1 MRKILLTLL
10 TTLLCSVT
18 AWGVEITINR
28 FAGSGATIWPF
39 NTTTMLLQDEVD
51 FVYNKGENA
60 SFSSGGLSVAA
71 SSTTTISAHGK
82 TITGMT
88 IVFNSANNSSTVNTG
103 TITGW
108 TNSNKTMAWSG
119 SATSITITSGVAT
132 RINSAVITY
141 TDASPLSD
149 ISSTTLSSFSR
160 IYQSNS
166 IAIVGLSK
174 SPSAP
179 GVNISGAFDSNTRL
193 NYNNEENAT
202 STNAIRIVSPRAIS
216 SIVYIWST
224 APTTTA
230 VSSGSYNAETFTW
243 TAPNENTTSVDLYN
257 QGTAKAVLSN
267 IVVNFV
273 GGGSCTDV
281 GISTQ
286 PTSPVAAIVGSASSI
301 TGLVASGTSPSYQW
315 YTCNSDGSGAA
326 AISAAGAM
334 SFTGY
339 TTATL
344 GLTPT
349 AAGTTYYK
357 CVVSGECGD
366 PVTSNVVT
374 VNAATAY
381 TLTWDLAGGKVTTAG
396 TGAAVDATGTPSIA
410 LVAGA
415 AITTPVVAKD
425 YHTFDSW
432 SPSTPTS
439 TMPSGNTTYTAQWT
453 PLYASGTYTFEN
465 NASAGTAPN
474 KLTMTDGTKVSVAA
488 GSRVDNLFFSA
499 QDIKYESGVYG
510 GDGDDFKGWK
520 INTNGATISFLV
532 ENDCDVTFG
541 VGNLTSGATVSY
553 TNQSGTPVD
562 NSALTAKTDNT
573 FSVKGGTV
581 VTFKT
586 SGGSTVTL
594 KKIAITAAC
603 TSHSVTAATGTGDNS
618 RGTVSAASATVCEGS
633 TTTVTASPASGY
645 QVTNWAVS
653 DGDNGASI
661 SPTGASSST
670 STTLTMGTANATVTV
685 TFGCVAPTSPSISGT
700 TAYTAG
706 QDIELT
712 ASATGISAS
721 ATYTWYKGTT
731 WDDASATSSIH
742 SGATLSI
749 NDCVEGDAGTYWCEI
764 SNGTGCNAHASKT
777 ITVGAACTDPELT
790 ITLN

>member
-28 FAGSGATIWPF
+28 FTGSGATIWPL

-51 FVYNKGENA
+51 FVYNNGEDA
-60 SFSSGGLSVAA
+60 SFSSGALSVAA

-88 IVFNSANNSSTVNTG
+88 IVFNNANNSSTVNTG

-119 SATSITITSGVAT
+119 SATSITITSGVDT

-193 NYNNEENAT
+193 SNNAT
-202 STNAIRIVSPRAIS
+202 NGTNSNAIRIVSPRAIS
-216 SIVYIWST
+216 SIVYTWST

-230 VSSGSYNAETFTW
+230 VSSGSYDAETSTW

-257 QGTAKAVLSN
+257 RGTAKAVLSN

-286 PTSPVAAIVGSASSI
+286 PTSPVAALVGSASSI

-357 CVVSGECGD
+357 CVVSNECDGD

-381 TLTWDLAGGKVTTAG
+381 TLTWDLNGGKVTTAG

-410 LVAGA
+410 LAAGA
-415 AITTPVVAKD
+415 SITTPVVTKD
-425 YHTFDSW
+425 YHAFDAW
-432 SPSTPTS
+432 SSTPAS
-439 TMPSGNTTYTAQWT
+439 TMPASNTTYTASWT
-453 PLYASGTYTFEN
+453 PLYAFGTYMFDGNSSLGTSPNNATCGTGTTSAFRIDNIFFSGSTFEYEEESGT
-465 NASAGTAPN
+465 G
-474 KLTMTDGTKVSVAA
+474 
-488 GSRVDNLFFSA
+488 
-499 QDIKYESGVYG
+499 YG
-510 GDGDDFKGWK
+510 GWKWKSDG
-520 INTNGATISFLV
+520 TISFMV
-532 ENDCDVTFG
+532 ENDCDVT
-541 VGNLTSGATVSY
+541 VGLGTIGSDGGATISY
-553 TNQSGTPVD
+553 TNTSGVKQ
-562 NSALTAKTDNT
+562 NSISLSASTDNT
-573 FSVKGGTV
+573 YSVKGGTV
-581 VTFKT
+581 VTIAK
-586 SGGSTVTL
+586 SGTKSKTVTL

-603 TSHSVTAATGTGDNS
+603 TSHSVTAATSTGTNTY
-618 RGTVSAASATVCEGS
+618 GTVAAASATVCEGS
-633 TTTVTASPASGY
+633 TTTVTATPASGY

-653 DGDNGASI
+653 GTGASI
-661 SPTGASSST
+661 SPTGASNSNT
-670 STTLTMGTANATVTV
+670 TTLTMSTADATVTV
-685 TFGCVAPTSPSISGT
+685 TFGCKAPTSPSVSGT
-700 TAYTAG
+700 TAYTEG
-706 QDIELT
+706 DDISLT
-712 ASATGISAS
+712 AFATGTSAS
-721 ATYTWYKGTT
+721 VTYTWYKGAT
-731 WDDASATSSIH
+731 WNAASATSSIH

-749 NDCVEGDAGTYWCEI
+749 NDCVEGDAGTYWCNI
-764 SNGTGCNAHASKT
+764 SNGTGCDVQTSKT
-777 ITVGAACTDPELT
+777 ITVSGACTDPELT

>member
-1 MRKILLTLL
+1 MRKILLILL

-28 FAGSGATIWPF
+28 FTGSGATIWPL

-51 FVYNKGENA
+51 FVYNNGEDA
-60 SFSSGGLSVAA
+60 SFSSGALSVAA

-88 IVFNSANNSSTVNTG
+88 IVFNNANTSSTVNTG

-179 GVNISGAFDSNTRL
+179 GVNISGAFDSNTKL
-193 NYNNEENAT
+193 NNNAT
-202 STNAIRIVSPRAIS
+202 NGTNSNAIRIVSPRAIS
-216 SIVYIWST
+216 SIVYTWST

-230 VSSGSYNAETFTW
+230 VSSGSYDAETSTW

-257 QGTAKAVLSN
+257 RGTAKAVLSN

-273 GGGSCTDV
+273 GGGSCTNV

-315 YTCNSDGSGAA
+315 YTCNSDGSGAT
-326 AISAAGAM
+326 AIEAAGAM

-349 AAGTTYYK
+349 AAGTTYYR
-357 CVVSGECGD
+357 CVVSGECGA
-366 PVTSNVVT
+366 PVTSDVVT

-381 TLTWDLAGGKVTTAG
+381 TLTWNLNGGKVTTAG

-410 LVAGA
+410 LAAGA
-415 AITTPVVAKD
+415 TITPPVVARD
-425 YHTFDSW
+425 YYSFNGW
-432 SPSTPTS
+432 SPDPDDDENE
-439 TMPSGNTTYTAQWT
+439 MPGENTTYTAQWT
-453 PLYASGTYTFEN
+453 ALYATGTYTFEN

-474 KLTMTDGTKVSVAA
+474 RLTMTDASAVAVAA

-499 QDIKYESGVYG
+499 QSITYESGIYG

-520 INTNGATISFLV
+520 IKTNDATISFLV

-541 VGNLTSGATVSY
+541 VGTINGAVVSY
-553 TNQSGTPVD
+553 TNQSGTPVN

-586 SGGSTVTL
+586 TTASTNTL

-633 TTTVTASPASGY
+633 TTTVTAVPAAGY

-653 DGDNGASI
+653 DDDNGAYI

-670 STTLTMGTANATVTV
+670 STTLTMGTADATVTV

-706 QDIELT
+706 QDISLT
-712 ASATGISAS
+712 AIATGISAS
-721 ATYTWYKGTT
+721 ATYTWYKGEE

-742 SGATLSI
+742 SGAELSI
-749 NDCVEGDAGTYWCEI
+749 DDCVEDNAGTYWCEI

-777 ITVGAACTDPELT
+777 ITVGPACTDPELT